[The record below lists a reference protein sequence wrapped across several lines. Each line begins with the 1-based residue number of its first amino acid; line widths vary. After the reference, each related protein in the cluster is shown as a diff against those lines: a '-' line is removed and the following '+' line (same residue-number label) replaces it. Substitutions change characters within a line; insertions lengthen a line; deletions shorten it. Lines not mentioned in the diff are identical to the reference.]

1 MNIDWSH
8 FTPYSSL
15 AGGILIGLAAC
26 LLILADG
33 RIAGISG
40 IVSGLANRDKRERRW
55 RAAFVAGLLISPWLY
70 RLAAPLPE
78 IRYGSHSW
86 ILLAIAGLLTGRLL
100 TEARLAGCA
109 IALLT
114 RSAVAG
120 LLTRGTVARLVRT
133 AGRRHLWIVRL
144 VRVLRVVRV
153 GHHTRLQ
160 FGITQLYGF
169 NGPQNVPWAV
179 LPVGPPSLCGRR
191 WFARAGT
198 QTYVR
203 SPISL

>member
-40 IVSGLANRDKRERRW
+40 IVSGLANHDKRERRW
-55 RAAFVAGLLISPWLY
+55 RATFVAGLLISPWLY

-86 ILLAIAGLLTGRLL
+86 ILLAIAGLLVGFGSRLGSGCTSGHSVCGL
-100 TEARLAGCA
+100 SRLSKRSLVATVLFMVSG
-109 IALLT
+109 ALSVL
-114 RSAVAG
+114 
-120 LLTRGTVARLVRT
+120 LVRHWT
-133 AGRRHLWIVRL
+133 GV
-144 VRVLRVVRV
+144 
-153 GHHTRLQ
+153 
-160 FGITQLYGF
+160 
-169 NGPQNVPWAV
+169 
-179 LPVGPPSLCGRR
+179 
-191 WFARAGT
+191 
-198 QTYVR
+198 
-203 SPISL
+203 

>member
-26 LLILADG
+26 LLIMADG

-86 ILLAIAGLLTGRLL
+86 ILLAIAGLLVGFGSRLGSGCTSGHSVCGL
-100 TEARLAGCA
+100 SRLSKRSLVATVLFMVSG
-109 IALLT
+109 ALSVL
-114 RSAVAG
+114 
-120 LLTRGTVARLVRT
+120 LVRHWT
-133 AGRRHLWIVRL
+133 GV
-144 VRVLRVVRV
+144 
-153 GHHTRLQ
+153 
-160 FGITQLYGF
+160 
-169 NGPQNVPWAV
+169 
-179 LPVGPPSLCGRR
+179 
-191 WFARAGT
+191 
-198 QTYVR
+198 
-203 SPISL
+203 

>member
-40 IVSGLANRDKRERRW
+40 IVSGLANHDKREQRW
-55 RAAFVAGLLISPWLY
+55 RATFVAGLLISPWLY

-86 ILLAIAGLLTGRLL
+86 ILLAIAGLLVGFGSRLGSGCTSGHSVCGL
-100 TEARLAGCA
+100 SRLSKRSLVATVLFMVSG
-109 IALLT
+109 ALSVL
-114 RSAVAG
+114 
-120 LLTRGTVARLVRT
+120 LVRHWT
-133 AGRRHLWIVRL
+133 GV
-144 VRVLRVVRV
+144 
-153 GHHTRLQ
+153 
-160 FGITQLYGF
+160 
-169 NGPQNVPWAV
+169 
-179 LPVGPPSLCGRR
+179 
-191 WFARAGT
+191 
-198 QTYVR
+198 
-203 SPISL
+203 